1 LNESHDTINSATSGY
16 HETITRVYVR
26 LLAAFSK
33 RYMGIPL
40 AERLACPLDG
50 ALADRTILLA
60 FYSSSRLMSAEARL
74 GWVRPDVAPIALE
87 AVLDDLE
94 AVPYPG

>member
-1 LNESHDTINSATSGY
+1 MIL
-16 HETITRVYVR
+16 
-26 LLAAFSK
+26 
-33 RYMGIPL
+33 
-40 AERLACPLDG
+40 
-50 ALADRTILLA
+50 LLA

-94 AVPYPG
+94 AVPSPG

>member
-1 LNESHDTINSATSGY
+1 MLFQTESELDDFARRFVQCS
-16 HETITRVYVR
+16 
-26 LLAAFSK
+26 LAK
-33 RYMGIPL
+33 
-40 AERLACPLDG
+40 EEWTLACLMDG

-94 AVPYPG
+94 AVPSPG